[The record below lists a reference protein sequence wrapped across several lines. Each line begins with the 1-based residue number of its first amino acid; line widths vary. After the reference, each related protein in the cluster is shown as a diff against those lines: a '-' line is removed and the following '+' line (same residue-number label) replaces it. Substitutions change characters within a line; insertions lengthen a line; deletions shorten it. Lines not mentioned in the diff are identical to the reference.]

1 MQRTPDL
8 VNYPFG
14 SGRPDPATFPNR
26 GLAEAAARILPE
38 LGDELACYP
47 GSLGYE
53 PFRRLMSDRFLHREG
68 VPLPVDQIALTT
80 GSMQAVTLVAQ
91 AFVEQPGDVII
102 LGEYTYSGTLG
113 AYRKEGA
120 DLVGIP
126 LDDDGM
132 RMDALEAEVDR
143 LVKQGRKPAFIY
155 VLATFQNPTGSIMPL
170 DRRRKLLSIADRYEI
185 PVVEDHC
192 YADTVY
198 EPCQE
203 PALWTLEHE
212 CPVVHIESFSKI
224 LGPGV
229 RVGCLA
235 ASKPVLNDILQY
247 RRDGGASTL
256 SAAIVTEYFREQ
268 MWDHVE
274 QINRTVKQKRDLM
287 LDQLGKH
294 PDAFEWYSR
303 PKGGLFIWVK
313 LPDALDTVA
322 CEQLAESR
330 GIDYATG
337 RAFHAYD
344 QDVPYL
350 RLAFGFATLPQIEEG
365 IPLLADCVKSSL
377 K

>member
-1 MQRTPDL
+1 L
-8 VNYPFG
+8 ANYPFG

-91 AFVEQPGDVII
+91 TFIEHPGDVII

-132 RMDALEAEVDR
+132 RVDALETEVGR

-170 DRRRKLLSIADRYEI
+170 DRRKQLLSIADRYQI

-235 ASKPVLNDILQY
+235 APKPVLNDILQY

-287 LDQLGKH
+287 LDQLGRH
-294 PDAFEWYSR
+294 PDAFQWYSR

-313 LPDALDTVA
+313 LPDTVDTVA

-330 GIDYATG
+330 GVEYATG
-337 RAFHAYD
+337 RAFHTYD

-365 IPLLADCVKSSL
+365 IPLLADCVRSSL